1 MSLEIFDPTVSPV
14 KEEILFA
21 PRPQNLSGL
30 RVGLVENS
38 KHNSD
43 VLLLKI
49 ADRLKTKYDIKMT
62 LLHRKESASDYVTG
76 QAIDELI
83 KKADFVLAGIG
94 D

>member
-30 RVGLVENS
+30 RVG
-38 KHNSD
+38 
-43 VLLLKI
+43 
-49 ADRLKTKYDIKMT
+49 
-62 LLHRKESASDYVTG
+62 